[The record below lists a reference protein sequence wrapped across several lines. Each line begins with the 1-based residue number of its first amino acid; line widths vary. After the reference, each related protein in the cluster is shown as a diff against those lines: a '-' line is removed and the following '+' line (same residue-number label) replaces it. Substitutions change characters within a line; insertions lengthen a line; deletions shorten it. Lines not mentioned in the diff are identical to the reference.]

1 MSQVNLWGPS
11 CRRGPDAVLDAQIQQ
26 ADGKMRKAV
35 EVTREE
41 LAALRTGRASP
52 KIVERIEVD
61 YYGTKTPL
69 NQLAGISVP
78 EARLIVISPY
88 DRNAMSAI
96 EKAILSSDVGINP
109 SNDGTV
115 IRLAVPALT
124 EERRKE
130 LIKVAKERAEEGKVA
145 IRNVRRH
152 SKDEM
157 ERLKKEGELS
167 EDDLRR
173 VEKELQDLTDKFV
186 AEVDELVFH
195 KEEELLEV

>member
-1 MSQVNLWGPS
+1 MALESELKE
-11 CRRGPDAVLDAQIQQ
+11 AEE
-26 ADGKMRKAV
+26 KMHKAV

-41 LAALRTGRASP
+41 FAMIRTGRASP
-52 KIVERIEVD
+52 KLVERIDVD

-78 EARLIVISPY
+78 EARLLVISPY
-88 DRNAMSAI
+88 DRNAIAAV
-96 EKAILSSDVGINP
+96 EKAIMGSDLGITP

-115 IRLAVPALT
+115 IRLSFPSLT

-130 LIKVAKERAEEGKVA
+130 LIKVVHGRAEEGRVA

-157 ERLKKEGELS
+157 ERKRKDGEVS
-167 EDDLRR
+167 DDDLMRT
-173 VEKELQDLTDKFV
+173 EKELQKLTDRFI
-186 AEVDELVFH
+186 AEIDEMLEH
-195 KEEELLEV
+195 KDKELSEV

>member
-1 MSQVNLWGPS
+1 MVLESQ
-11 CRRGPDAVLDAQIQQ
+11 IKQ
-26 ADGKMRKAV
+26 AEEKMKKAV
-35 EVTREE
+35 DVTRED
-41 LAALRTGRASP
+41 LAGLRTGRASP
-52 KIVERIEVD
+52 RLIEKIEVD

-78 EARLIVISPY
+78 EARLLVITPY

-96 EKAILSSDVGINP
+96 EKAIMASDIGITP

-130 LIKVAKERAEEGKVA
+130 LIKVAKERAEEGRVS

-157 ERLKKEGELS
+157 ERLKKEGEVS
-167 EDDLRR
+167 EDDLKR
-173 VEKELQDLTDKFV
+173 VEKELQKLTDKFV
-186 AEVDELVFH
+186 EDVDELVSN
-195 KEEELLEV
+195 KEQELLEV